1 MVLAL
6 VLVGGQHSSNESKA
20 SINEPPVSA
29 TVGASHIIRDPALLY
44 SAGERVSFMAALDQS
59 ARTNGGAAD
68 VAEVAA
74 ATATPP
80 PEPPAPVPVPKGALI
95 KGQATA
101 YGPAYNGQVLG
112 CGTGYYD
119 SNDMTI
125 MAVGPA
131 RYREWPC
138 GTNVQVCGPAGCI
151 VATRQDACP
160 GCYANLVDL
169 SEAGNAAVCGSP
181 PHTCRV
187 TLQVVGGS

>member
-1 MVLAL
+1 M
-6 VLVGGQHSSNESKA
+6 
-20 SINEPPVSA
+20 SA
-29 TVGASHIIRDPALLY
+29 TVGASRIIRDPALLY
-44 SAGERVSFMAALDQS
+44 SAGERVSFMAALERSVHTDGAT
-59 ARTNGGAAD
+59 AR

-74 ATATPP
+74 TVETLPP
-80 PEPPAPVPVPKGALI
+80 GPPARPAAPAPAPLGPLI
-95 KGQATA
+95 DGQATA
-101 YGPAYNGQVLG
+101 YGPSYNGQVLG

-151 VATRQDACP
+151 VVTRQDACP

-187 TLQVVGGS
+187 TLQVVTMP